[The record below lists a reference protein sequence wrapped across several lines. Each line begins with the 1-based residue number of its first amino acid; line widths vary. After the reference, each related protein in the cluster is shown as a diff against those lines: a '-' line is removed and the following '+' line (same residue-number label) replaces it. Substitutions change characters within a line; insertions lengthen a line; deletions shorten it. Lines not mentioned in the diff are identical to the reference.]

1 MKSLQ
6 EIILEK
12 LKIRKTKHNIKYNYF
27 PKSKKEL
34 KNILKELVVKR
45 GNEGDFNDIDT
56 SEITD
61 MSELFSGMEKFNG
74 DISGWDV
81 SNVVNSEYNY
91 KYTVNTSLGKTVYT
105 GTKTK
110 ENITGYRENS
120 EGLIKY
126 EINNEGIFQINMDE
140 KIPLEN
146 LYLGLNENYLDIQ
159 KIYDLTST
167 LTENINEEENEII
180 YENDN
185 IGIIFKIDEQNIL
198 SINIKDNNDNY
209 LLEFDNIK

>member
-1 MKSLQ
+1 MLIIKMLKKKDPDNNFVKLWENKRYHALVCLGLWFIFFIFVFLIVVIPYNNALKNLPKNNETENTITFASMK
-6 EIILEK
+6 EK
-12 LKIRKTKHNIKYNYF
+12 L
-27 PKSKKEL
+27 L
-34 KNILKELVVKR
+34 
-45 GNEGDFNDIDT
+45 
-56 SEITD
+56 
-61 MSELFSGMEKFNG
+61 
-74 DISGWDV
+74 
-81 SNVVNSEYNY
+81 NSEYN
-91 KYTVNTSLGKTVYT
+91 
-105 GTKTK
+105 
-110 ENITGYRENS
+110 YRENS

-140 KIPLEN
+140 KVPLEN

-198 SINIKDNNDNY
+198 SINIKDNNDDY

>member
-1 MKSLQ
+1 M
-6 EIILEK
+6 
-12 LKIRKTKHNIKYNYF
+12 
-27 PKSKKEL
+27 
-34 KNILKELVVKR
+34 
-45 GNEGDFNDIDT
+45 
-56 SEITD
+56 
-61 MSELFSGMEKFNG
+61 LFRS
-74 DISGWDV
+74 
-81 SNVVNSEYNY
+81 
-91 KYTVNTSLGKTVYT
+91 
-105 GTKTK
+105 
-110 ENITGYRENS
+110 
-120 EGLIKY
+120 
-126 EINNEGIFQINMDE
+126 E

>member
-1 MKSLQ
+1 MLVALIGNTQ
-6 EIILEK
+6 VL
-12 LKIRKTKHNIKYNYF
+12 Y
-27 PKSKKEL
+27 L
-34 KNILKELVVKR
+34 KNKYLEIYKDDKSIISATAVVIK
-45 GNEGDFNDIDT
+45 GPSEG
-56 SEITD
+56 
-61 MSELFSGMEKFNG
+61 
-74 DISGWDV
+74 
-81 SNVVNSEYNY
+81 EYNY

-110 ENITGYRENS
+110 EKNTGYRENS

-140 KIPLEN
+140 KVPLEN

-159 KIYDLTST
+159 KIYDLAST

-185 IGIIFKIDEQNIL
+185 IGIKFKIDEQNIL
-198 SINIKDNNDNY
+198 SINIKDNNDDY

>member
-1 MKSLQ
+1 MLIIKLLKKKDPDNTFVKLWENKRYHALVCLGLWFIFFIFVFLIVVIPYNNALKNLPKNNETENIITFASMK
-6 EIILEK
+6 EK
-12 LKIRKTKHNIKYNYF
+12 L
-27 PKSKKEL
+27 L
-34 KNILKELVVKR
+34 
-45 GNEGDFNDIDT
+45 
-56 SEITD
+56 
-61 MSELFSGMEKFNG
+61 
-74 DISGWDV
+74 
-81 SNVVNSEYNY
+81 NSEYNY

-159 KIYDLTST
+159 KIYDLSST

-185 IGIIFKIDEQNIL
+185 IGIKFKIDEQNIL
-198 SINIKDNNDNY
+198 SINIKDNSDNY

>member
-1 MKSLQ
+1 MICLGLWLVFFLFVFLIVVIPYNNALKNLPKNNETENTITFASMK
-6 EIILEK
+6 EK
-12 LKIRKTKHNIKYNYF
+12 L
-27 PKSKKEL
+27 L
-34 KNILKELVVKR
+34 
-45 GNEGDFNDIDT
+45 
-56 SEITD
+56 
-61 MSELFSGMEKFNG
+61 
-74 DISGWDV
+74 
-81 SNVVNSEYNY
+81 NSEYNY

-120 EGLIKY
+120 DGLIKY

-146 LYLGLNENYLDIQ
+146 LYLGINENYLDIQ